1 MKKFLSALSFLLSIL
16 LLMLTAACEKS
27 VDSKPEN
34 TVLQT
39 EYESTVSQAEM
50 QMEKEK
56 ENNLDRQYNTYIND
70 TKLSNFELSLK
81 IDKLADG
88 WHKVYLEY
96 YDLTVSMLSGDDLLS
111 YKAYLESLAAAEAKQ
126 AELFEKLVFL
136 KYESG
141 SIGSIELA
149 KNSYQ
154 QSKQKAENLIAI
166 YNYLQD

>member
-1 MKKFLSALSFLLSIL
+1 
-16 LLMLTAACEKS
+16 MLCS
-27 VDSKPEN
+27 VN
-34 TVLQT
+34 I
-39 EYESTVSQAEM
+39 
-50 QMEKEK
+50 
-56 ENNLDRQYNTYIND
+56 NLDRQYNTYIND

-81 IDKLADG
+81 IDELADG